1 MKLEN
6 KEHLKKFLLISLIP
20 IFTFLIIGNIFFCY
34 QYHIYTKNYN
44 NKINSII
51 NLIENTYPN
60 IDPNELIEI
69 LNTKETFNTD
79 NFLKYGIDINK
90 ESLIS
95 ENEHAF
101 KTFIIFYNIIII
113 ASFLSI
119 ILLYLKHEKKLDLEI
134 KKIVRCIEKI
144 NKKNYSI
151 DISDN
156 GEDILS
162 ILKNEIYK
170 TTIML
175 KEAAENS
182 KQDKVKLKEALSDI
196 SHQLKTPLTSI
207 NIMLDNILDNP
218 NMDNKTKTEFIQN
231 IKREIININFLIQ
244 EILKLSKFDAN
255 VIEFAN
261 KQVYVSDIINLAIS
275 NVEMLAE
282 IKNVNIE
289 FEKNSNGKI
298 ICDLKWQAEAIANVL
313 KNCLEHSPNNS
324 TITIKI
330 DYNKIYNKITIIDY
344 GDGIDKKD
352 LPHIFKR
359 YYKAK
364 NSSKESVGI
373 GLSLAKSIIN
383 KNNGTITVKS
393 KKGEYTI
400 FVIKY
405 YI

>member
-1 MKLEN
+1 
-6 KEHLKKFLLISLIP
+6 
-20 IFTFLIIGNIFFCY
+20 
-34 QYHIYTKNYN
+34 
-44 NKINSII
+44 
-51 NLIENTYPN
+51 
-60 IDPNELIEI
+60 
-69 LNTKETFNTD
+69 
-79 NFLKYGIDINK
+79 
-90 ESLIS
+90 
-95 ENEHAF
+95 
-101 KTFIIFYNIIII
+101 
-113 ASFLSI
+113 
-119 ILLYLKHEKKLDLEI
+119 
-134 KKIVRCIEKI
+134 
-144 NKKNYSI
+144 
-151 DISDN
+151 
-156 GEDILS
+156 
-162 ILKNEIYK
+162 
-170 TTIML
+170 ML

-261 KQVYVSDIINLAIS
+261 KQVYVSDIIRLAIS

-282 IKNVNIE
+282 IKNINIE
-289 FEKNSNGKI
+289 FETISNGKI

-383 KNNGTITVKS
+383 KNKGTITVES